1 MDLKLR
7 TISTLALATVV
18 ATALSTAL
26 AAAGD
31 RKTDRRFVGTWDGFA
46 GVPIYTKLVF
56 DDAAGKLT
64 YCNVQS
70 CRNVN
75 CFDMA
80 YTGSLQSKFAYS
92 DELRS
97 WKFEWVDKD
106 RLLGEFTNNEG
117 ETAFAWY
124 GPEDTPLESLTK

>member
-1 MDLKLR
+1 MR
-7 TISTLALATVV
+7 QMTQRAILALLT
-18 ATALSTAL
+18 TAFAIG
-26 AAAGD
+26 AAGMASAGD

-56 DDAAGKLT
+56 DDAARKLT

>member
-1 MDLKLR
+1 MTHLKTR
-7 TISTLALATVV
+7 AALALL
-18 ATALSTAL
+18 TAAFAIGCDGI
-26 AAAGD
+26 AAAGH
-31 RKTDRRFVGTWDGFA
+31 RKTDRRFVGTWDGFT

-56 DDAAGKLT
+56 DDAEKKLT

-80 YTGSLQSKFAYS
+80 YTGSLESKFAYK

-97 WKFEWVDKD
+97 WKFEWVDEN

>member
-1 MDLKLR
+1 MTHLKTR
-7 TISTLALATVV
+7 AALALL
-18 ATALSTAL
+18 TAAFAIGCAGM

-31 RKTDRRFVGTWDGFA
+31 RKTDRRFVGTWDGFT

-56 DDAAGKLT
+56 DDAGRKLT

-80 YTGSLQSKFAYS
+80 YTGSLQSKFAYK

-97 WKFEWVDKD
+97 WKFEWIDEN

-124 GPEDTPLESLTK
+124 APEDTPLESLTK

>member
-1 MDLKLR
+1 MRRATTSTFLYEER
-7 TISTLALATVV
+7 TLPNSGCAH
-18 ATALSTAL
+18 
-26 AAAGD
+26 D
-31 RKTDRRFVGTWDGFA
+31 
-46 GVPIYTKLVF
+46 
-56 DDAAGKLT
+56 
-64 YCNVQS
+64 
-70 CRNVN
+70 
-75 CFDMA
+75 
-80 YTGSLQSKFAYS
+80 S

>member
-1 MDLKLR
+1 MR
-7 TISTLALATVV
+7 QMTQRAVFTLLT
-18 ATALSTAL
+18 TALVL
-26 AAAGD
+26 GAAGMASAGD

-56 DDAAGKLT
+56 DDAAKKLT

-75 CFDMA
+75 CFDMQ
-80 YTGSLQSKFAYS
+80 YTGSLQSKFTYK

-124 GPEDTPLESLTK
+124 SPEDTPLESLTK